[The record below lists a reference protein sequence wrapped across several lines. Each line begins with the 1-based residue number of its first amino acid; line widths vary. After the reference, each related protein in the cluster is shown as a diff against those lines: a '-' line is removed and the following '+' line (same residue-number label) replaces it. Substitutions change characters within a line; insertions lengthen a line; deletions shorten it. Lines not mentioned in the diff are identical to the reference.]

1 MRESQLETIRPCRK
15 KSTLVAARASV
26 GYDRNVLCYSRTLK
40 RIAIDMDETIAD
52 ALGKHILLYNEAFGA
67 EIKREQLHGSS
78 LERFVPSE
86 HQRATDAMVH
96 AAGFFDDLEVM
107 PGSQDVIRQL
117 QSRYEV
123 FITSSAMEVP
133 TSFAP
138 KFGWLERHFPFIA
151 RSHIVFCG
159 DKSVL
164 ATDYLIDDTP
174 RHFLR
179 FRGEGI
185 LFSAPH
191 NRAVTGYRRVESWED
206 VRRLLL

>member
-1 MRESQLETIRPCRK
+1 
-15 KSTLVAARASV
+15 
-26 GYDRNVLCYSRTLK
+26 LK

-67 EIKREQLHGSS
+67 QVQREQLDGCGLGRVIP
-78 LERFVPSE
+78 LE
-86 HQRATDAMVH
+86 HRAAAEAMIH
-96 AAGFFDDLEVM
+96 SDGFFDDLAVM
-107 PGSQDVIRQL
+107 PGSPEVIRDL
-117 QSRYEV
+117 TNSYEV

-133 TSFAP
+133 RSFAS
-138 KFGWLERHFPFIA
+138 KFAWLERHFPFIGP
-151 RSHIVFCG
+151 SHIVFCG

-164 ATDYLIDDTP
+164 DTDYLIDDNA
-174 RHFLR
+174 RHFRR

-191 NRAVTGYRRVESWED
+191 NRAVTGYRRAESWAD